1 MKRTLAFILLL
12 TMAFSIGISAAST
25 IKKSNN
31 ATIDTSTVKDGY
43 FVANYAGGTEKRIK
57 VMVENGTEKYTYD
70 LKNNGENEVYP
81 LQMGDGKYRIRVLRN
96 ISGTKYSAIKMTGIL
111 QMIFGSD
118 GKRKE
123 KF

>member
-12 TMAFSIGISAAST
+12 TMAFSMGISAAST

-57 VMVENGTEKYTYD
+57 VMVENGTEKYT
-70 LKNNGENEVYP
+70 
-81 LQMGDGKYRIRVLRN
+81 
-96 ISGTKYSAIKMTGIL
+96 
-111 QMIFGSD
+111 
-118 GKRKE
+118 
-123 KF
+123 